1 MKKITI
7 IGLGWLGVPLASR
20 LMAQGMTVTGT
31 KTSLDGVEAAK
42 RVGIDCYQLQL
53 IPELQCDTDDLSELM
68 EETDVMVILLPPSK
82 VSLSEYI
89 VAIEQLVDSAIS
101 YQIPRIIFTSSTSV
115 YGDVDGVI
123 NEDAPL
129 LGETASAQALITV
142 EQWLHDL
149 PNIQVDVLRLA
160 GLVGEKRHAGRFL
173 AGKQQV
179 KGANQSVNMVHQDD
193 VIAAILLLIQ
203 QSNGG
208 HTYNLCAPE
217 HPTRRQFYTEAA
229 KSLGLTPPEF
239 ALEEHEATGKTID
252 GNRICQEMGFE
263 YEFTHPLYMPM
274 S

>member
-1 MKKITI
+1 
-7 IGLGWLGVPLASR
+7 
-20 LMAQGMTVTGT
+20 MAQGMTVAGT
-31 KTSLDGVEAAK
+31 KTSLDGVGAAK
-42 RVGIDCYQLQL
+42 RIGIDCYQLQL
-53 IPELQCDTDDLSELM
+53 TPELQCDTDDLSELM
-68 EETDVMVILLPPSK
+68 EEADVMVILLPPSK

-101 YQIPRIIFTSSTSV
+101 YQIPRVIFTSSTSV

-123 NEDAPL
+123 DEDAPL
-129 LGETASAQALITV
+129 LGETASAQALIAV

-179 KGANQSVNMVHQDD
+179 KGANQPVNMVHQDD

-208 HTYNLCAPE
+208 HTYNLCAPD
-217 HPTRRQFYTEAA
+217 HPTRQQFYAQSATT
-229 KSLGLTPPEF
+229 LGLIPPEF
-239 ALEEHEATGKTID
+239 AVEEHEAAGKTID

>member
-1 MKKITI
+1 MKKIAI
-7 IGLGWLGVPLASR
+7 IGLGWLGAPLANC
-20 LMAQGMTVTGT
+20 LMAHGMDVAGT

-42 RVGIDCYQLQL
+42 RVGIDCYQLKL
-53 IPELQCDTDDLSELM
+53 TPELQCDTDDLSELM
-68 EETDVMVILLPPSK
+68 GGVDVMVILLPPSK
-82 VSLSEYI
+82 VSLSEYV

-101 YQIPRIIFTSSTSV
+101 YKIPRVIFTSSTSV

-123 NEDAPL
+123 DEDALL
-129 LGETASAQALITV
+129 LGETASAKALIAV

-149 PNIQVDVLRLA
+149 PNIRVDVLRLA

-179 KGANQSVNMVHQDD
+179 KGANQPVNMVHQDD

-217 HPTRRQFYTEAA
+217 HPTRRQFYTQSATT
-229 KSLGLTPPEF
+229 LGLTPPEF
-239 ALEEHEATGKTID
+239 AVEENDAVGKTID
-252 GNRICQEMGFE
+252 GNRICQELGYE
-263 YEFTHPLYMPM
+263 YEFTHPLRMPM